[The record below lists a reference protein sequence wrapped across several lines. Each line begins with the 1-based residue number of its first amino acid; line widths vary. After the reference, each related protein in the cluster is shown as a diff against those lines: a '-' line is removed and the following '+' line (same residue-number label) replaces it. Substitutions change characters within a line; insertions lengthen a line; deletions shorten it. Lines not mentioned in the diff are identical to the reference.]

1 MRRGFVIALTAS
13 YLAASLPAVPAGA
26 ANPPAGSAGSA
37 GSAGPAG
44 AAGPAAP
51 AADKATLVKARQQF
65 QQALALETAGDWSG
79 ASILFQQVA
88 QVRLTPQ
95 VRFHIALCEEHLGKL
110 AAALGHYQIAA
121 DEAQEA
127 QASEVAAQVASRTE
141 GLKARIPKILIL
153 RGSGADYASI
163 SLDGIALGAS
173 SIGSDLPVDPGPHTI
188 DATSQGFKPFNAKF
202 QIADKEN
209 KKIEVVLEALPPP
222 PVEEKG
228 VSSSGEAPL
237 PPPTKNL
244 APFVVGGVGAAS
256 LVASG
261 VFFLLRSKS
270 INSLETACP
279 DPTKCAASEKSNYD
293 RGKTYT
299 VVADVTLG
307 IGIAGVAA
315 GATLFLLNRKK
326 PTPPTAGSVQL
337 VPTWDSGAGAAV
349 LGAF

>member
-1 MRRGFVIALTAS
+1 MRRGCAIALTAS
-13 YLAASLPAVPAGA
+13 YLAASLPAVG
-26 ANPPAGSAGSA
+26 ANPPA
-37 GSAGPAG
+37 PAE
-44 AAGPAAP
+44 AP
-51 AADKATLVKARQQF
+51 AADKADKNTLVKARQQF

-79 ASILFQQVA
+79 ASVLFQQVA

-127 QASEVAAQVASRTE
+127 RATEVAAQVASRTE
-141 GLKARIPKILIL
+141 GLKARIPKILIQ

-173 SIGSDLPVDPGPHTI
+173 SLGTDLPVDPGPHTI
-188 DATSQGFKPFNAKF
+188 DATAQGFKPFNTKF
-202 QIADKEN
+202 QIAEKEN
-209 KKIEVVLEALPPP
+209 KKIEVVLEAAPPP

-228 VSSSGEAPL
+228 VAVSGEAPL
-237 PPPTKNL
+237 PPPSKNL
-244 APFVVGGVGAAS
+244 APFIVGGVGAAS

-270 INSLETACP
+270 ISSLEESCP
-279 DPTKCAASEKSNYD
+279 SRTGCPSDQRSTYD
-293 RGKTYT
+293 QGKTYT

-307 IGIAGVAA
+307 IGIAGVAT
-315 GATLFLLNRKK
+315 GATLFFLNRKK
-326 PTPPTAGSVQL
+326 TAPPTAGSVQV
-337 VPTWDSGAGAAV
+337 VPVWNSGTGAA
-349 LGAF
+349 LIGAF